1 MRFGNRHGGRRRLS
15 TREPSRRAACAA
27 RVLCGLWIGDE
38 TLVAVVRDIDPRIAD
53 IRSHRRL
60 RPTVAGYDIRADDC
74 FYIDCSR
81 RHVVARTVRYRATP
95 AVPEGWQPRRPCHSV
110 DVARLEGG
118 RSPGMAGVRRRDG
131 DVPPRGRHRRQRRG
145 TRCGRGPRHVH
156 NVGLTT
162 RAAGRSARGH
172 VRLES
177 RHVRR
182 RHRRPAAKIRPTRS
196 GPSGSEAGFLSRPG
210 HMPIRLV
217 RCRLPA
223 DLGGQL
229 AAGHCGELCGL
240 ARLADP
246 GGRRRVDPRPR
257 RSGSDPGRDQWQDR
271 PP

>member
-1 MRFGNRHGGRRRLS
+1 MNRLAAPLVLLACCAGCGSATKRSSLSSEIS
-15 TREPSRRAACAA
+15 TRESLTSAVIAGSGRPSPDMTFA
-27 RVLCGLWIGDE
+27 
-38 TLVAVVRDIDPRIAD
+38 
-53 IRSHRRL
+53 
-60 RPTVAGYDIRADDC
+60 PTTA
-74 FYIDCSR
+74 STS
-81 RHVVARTVRYRATP
+81 TVPVDTSWLEPFATEPPLP
-95 AVPEGWQPRRPCHSV
+95 AVPEGWQPRRRCHSV
-110 DVARLEGG
+110 DAARLEGG